1 MSSRA
6 FDPRITE
13 HRNPRTSSI
22 DTATPLEIVDSM
34 SAEDSL
40 VAAAVATQRGQI
52 ATAIE
57 LAESAFRARGR
68 LVYVGAG
75 TSGRLGVLDAAECP
89 PTFGTDPGM
98 VIAVIAGGDGA
109 ITRAVEG
116 AEDDAGAGARSM
128 DDRDIGERDLVVGIA
143 ASGTTPY
150 VRAALLR
157 AREKGARTVL
167 LTCTPPDGTILAAV
181 DTAIVPVV
189 GPEVITGS
197 TRLKAG
203 SATKMV
209 LNMISTGAM
218 IRLGKTLGN
227 LMVDL
232 RATNAKLSDRSQRIL
247 MELCDISRELAG
259 ELLEAAGGQVKV
271 ALAMHFLGVDR
282 SAAETRLDA
291 AGGVLRRVIGNEG
304 GLHSG
309 ED

>member
-1 MSSRA
+1 
-6 FDPRITE
+6 
-13 HRNPRTSSI
+13 
-22 DTATPLEIVDSM
+22 M

-57 LAESAFRARGR
+57 LAESAFRAGGR

-89 PTFGTDPGM
+89 PTFGTDPSV

-109 ITRAVEG
+109 ITRAIEG
-116 AEDDAGAGARSM
+116 AEDDAEAGARSM

-232 RATNAKLSDRSQRIL
+232 RATNAKLSDRSRRIL
-247 MELCDISRELAG
+247 MELCDISREPAG

-304 GLHSG
+304 GVHSE